1 MEIQILTPTQAQPL
15 PKVEW
20 NYPEL
25 KAWLSD
31 GLKRY
36 EGIVYDESQITIAK
50 KDRANLNK
58 LAEAI
63 DTKRK
68 EMKALYL
75 EPYAEFEAQAKELT
89 SMVKTQADAIAAQ
102 IKAFDDF
109 RKQEKQEEI
118 KSIYAKIFGDL
129 ASLVPYEFI
138 HNPKWLNVTTS
149 LVTVSDE
156 LAGYAER
163 IEKGLAAIDK
173 MGVPPEMVERLK
185 ASFLKKLDLA
195 EAIAEKERYE
205 KQREEL
211 ARYTAARLGNA
222 PEGHEAQMQE
232 PPGQA
237 PQMPQEVPSQVVTP
251 LAADP
256 APLRTVVFKVE
267 ATDIQL
273 AALKAFLCANNIK
286 YGRP

>member
-1 MEIQILTPTQAQPL
+1 MEIQILTPTNAQPL

-20 NYPEL
+20 NYAEL

-36 EGIVYDESQITIAK
+36 EGIVYDDTQIGLAK

-63 DTKRK
+63 DAKRK

-89 SMVKTQADAIAAQ
+89 GMVKAQADAIAAQ

-109 RKQEKQEEI
+109 RKQQKREKIVKLFEQ
-118 KSIYAKIFGDL
+118 IFGNL
-129 ASLVPYEFI
+129 AKLVPFERI
-138 HNPKWLNVTTS
+138 ENPKWYNVTTTEAAVSEEIAS
-149 LVTVSDE
+149 L
-156 LAGYAER
+156 AER

-173 MGVPPEMVERLK
+173 MGAPEQVTCHLVT
-185 ASFLKKLDLA
+185 SFLHKFDLS
-195 EAIAEKERYE
+195 EVFAEKERYE
-205 KQREEL
+205 RQRAEL
-211 ARYTAARLGNA
+211 ARLNAERLARVAEQPTPPIQTA
-222 PEGHEAQMQE
+222 PVMH
-232 PPGQA
+232 
-237 PQMPQEVPSQVVTP
+237 EVPAQPTEQPTAEPV
-251 LAADP
+251 ADP
-256 APLRTVVFKVE
+256 APLHTVVFKVE
-267 ATDIQL
+267 ATEIQL
-273 AALKAFLCANNIK
+273 AALKAFLKANNIK

>member
-1 MEIQILTPTQAQPL
+1 MEIQILTPTHAQPL

-20 NYPEL
+20 NYAEL

-75 EPYAEFEAQAKELT
+75 EPYTEFEAQAKELT
-89 SMVKTQADAIAAQ
+89 AMVKAQADAIAAQ
-102 IKAFDDF
+102 IKAFDDS
-109 RKQEKQEEI
+109 RKQSKREEI
-118 KSIYAKIFGDL
+118 KKLYEQIFGNL
-129 ASLVPYEFI
+129 AALVPFEQI
-138 HNPKWLNVTTS
+138 ENPKWMNVTTS
-149 LVTVSDE
+149 MGAISEE
-156 LAGYAER
+156 LAGLAER
-163 IEKGLAAIDK
+163 IEKGLATIDK
-173 MGVPPEMVERLK
+173 MGAPAEITDHLK
-185 ASFLKKLDLA
+185 VKFLKKFDLA
-195 EAIAEKERYE
+195 EVFAENERFL

-211 ARYTAARLGNA
+211 ARHNAERLARIAEQPAPAVAAA
-222 PEGHEAQMQE
+222 PEQPTERRAAE
-232 PPGQA
+232 PVSEPE
-237 PQMPQEVPSQVVTP
+237 PMRPVI
-251 LAADP
+251 
-256 APLRTVVFKVE
+256 FKVE
-267 ATDIQL
+267 ATDSQL
-273 AALKAFLCANNIK
+273 AALKTFLRTNNIK